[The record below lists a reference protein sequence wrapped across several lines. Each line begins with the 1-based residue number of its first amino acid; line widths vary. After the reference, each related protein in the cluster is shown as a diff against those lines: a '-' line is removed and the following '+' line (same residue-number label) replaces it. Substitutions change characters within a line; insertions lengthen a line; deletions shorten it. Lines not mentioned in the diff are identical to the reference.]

1 VTERRVVPL
10 RKSAPPDKAGV
21 DGAKAFDEGDPPP
34 SASAWYA
41 LGLLCIINALSYVDR
56 STLALTLPQ
65 LQAELHLSDTI
76 LGLVSGL
83 PFGICYALCTVPA
96 ARIADN
102 RSRRN
107 LLSLALAL
115 WSVCTTLTAA
125 VQTGFQLSAARFLL
139 GASESVGLPT
149 TASMIA
155 DLFRKRWRV
164 LAFSGM
170 SASSYLGPLVGFPL
184 IGLVTAH
191 HGWRAAFLAA
201 GIPGV
206 VIAAIFFLTV
216 KEPVRH
222 ERGDANNRI
231 DFKTGIRQLVR
242 TRSYLYVVLA
252 GGLSALNQG
261 SLLAWGPSFLS
272 RIHHL
277 DPQQIGQYFGS
288 LRGITGLIGALMAG
302 VLVNALV
309 RRHHMWQIWAPAGFA
324 MLVFVSDAIF
334 LLAPG
339 EIGWKIGLSG
349 SAFLSGATVASSYVL
364 YVNVVKPRLRAT
376 AASFYFVVA
385 SLLGL
390 MLAPLLVGSV
400 TDLLAG
406 ALGIAAI
413 SYSMIIASFATVPCG
428 ILILIAGRTWA
439 ADVVRAESD
448 EEF

>member
-1 VTERRVVPL
+1 MSERRAVQLEKDPAEAD
-10 RKSAPPDKAGV
+10 RPP
-21 DGAKAFDEGDPPP
+21 
-34 SASAWYA
+34 ASAWYA
-41 LGLLCIINALSYVDR
+41 LFLLCIINALSYVDR

-107 LLSLALAL
+107 LLSIALTL
-115 WSVCTTLTAA
+115 WSACTAVTAV
-125 VQTGFQLSAARFLL
+125 VQTGLQLSAARFLL

-155 DLFRKRWRV
+155 DLFRNRWRV
-164 LAFSGM
+164 SAFSGL

-191 HGWRAAFLAA
+191 YGWRAAFFAA

-206 VIAAIFFLTV
+206 IVAVIFFLTV
-216 KEPVRH
+216 KEPARH
-222 ERGDANNRI
+222 ERKDVDNRI
-231 DFKTGIRQLVR
+231 DFQTGVRQLVR
-242 TRSYLYVVLA
+242 TTSYLYVVLA

-261 SLLAWGPSFLS
+261 SLLAWGPTFLQ

-277 DPQQIGQYFGS
+277 DPQQVGQYFGS
-288 LRGITGLIGALMAG
+288 MRGIAGLIGSLIAG
-302 VLVNALV
+302 VLVNVLV
-309 RRHHMWQIWAPAGFA
+309 KRRHMWQIWAPAGFA
-324 MLVFVSDAIF
+324 ILVFLSDAVF

-390 MLAPLLVGSV
+390 MLAPLVVGALN
-400 TDLLAG
+400 DLLAG
-406 ALGIAAI
+406 AFEIAAI
-413 SYSMIIASFATVPCG
+413 RYSMVIVSFATVPCG
-428 ILILIAGRTWA
+428 LLILIAGRTWPE
-439 ADVVRAESD
+439 DVARAERD
-448 EEF
+448 